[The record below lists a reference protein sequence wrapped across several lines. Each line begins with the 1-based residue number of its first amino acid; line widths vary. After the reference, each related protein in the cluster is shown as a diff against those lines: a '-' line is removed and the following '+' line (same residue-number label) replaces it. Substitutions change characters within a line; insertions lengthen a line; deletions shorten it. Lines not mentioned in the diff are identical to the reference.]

1 MICVEVY
8 GNFETA
14 LKRFSKR
21 VTDGGIFKEIKDRLR
36 CETRSQRR
44 KRKDH
49 EAMVRRLKK
58 EKRRDERN

>member
-1 MICVEVY
+1 MICIEVH
-8 GNFETA
+8 GNFETSS
-14 LKRFSKR
+14 KRFHKR

-49 EAMVRRLKK
+49 EAMIRGLKK